1 MDVSLKNVFHHGQ
14 DFHTTTQKSEAK
26 VYVVNNEKIIIHFL
40 ALTGARGEILICIAE
55 VILLGEGDSYRVSPD
70 DRRVIRG

>member
-26 VYVVNNEKIIIHFL
+26 VYVVNNKIIILYLL
-40 ALTGARGEILICIAE
+40 ALTGARG
-55 VILLGEGDSYRVSPD
+55 VIWLCYVCTMN
-70 DRRVIRG
+70 